1 MLTRSLCL
9 GNVMIASSYVRRGPY
24 WHLLETAFCDPQY
37 ASHIQA
43 VLRGA
48 SERLGLSPHELFE
61 AYASQIAFSIRQNF
75 FDILRLPHSLLG
87 YSNRRTFADT
97 AFPLFTP
104 ANLAANNNV
113 DAMAHGQ
120 TLFHNHCTT
129 IQKTISQ
136 GLLVCAG
143 ELVGSQLVHIV
154 DRNQGDDGT
163 TAQHLRDALVSIGME
178 LTSQDAFNDR
188 VKDNAASIAVSI
200 IRSLG
205 DQDFS
210 EQGAIVNAL
219 HTVESAD
226 AARTFLFLN
235 QYRRLDDFKYHPPN
249 LPRFGTKT
257 ILRSLQWCLA
267 SATPEHVTAISFHAL
282 HQLFSDLHSTPFVN
296 EQLRLLN
303 GIALLV
309 SIRCHD
315 FKDPTLLHLFVQ
327 KSSLLLAQADLVPA
341 AQSFLQWGFSV
352 YRKTQQADPRLP
364 AIFIRIC
371 TLINDQRLISS
382 VDSYSKM
389 KEQLSGWLDHQAL
402 LLSKNDKIKPLILKA
417 LPAWSHQPSSEL
429 AEVVEEI
436 GTRNLSLTLSDHRI
450 SSNKFRLVR
459 QLHRLAEQH
468 VDSREQFATTDFWR
482 LKEHIPPREQLSR
495 EDIDAFASLLV
506 ANVGN
511 IYSFGSEPSDPQ
523 TLRARHRR
531 GTRHQEGM
539 QAEPSP
545 QRAIIQSLL
554 AMLDDNVPS
563 DDNLVY
569 LTLRSLVSA
578 ARSEILEFQFWSN
591 EYHTTL
597 EYFRHFPVTTV
608 VRPTCSLESLD
619 STLPQNSEFSQW
631 ICSITT
637 HLSDVLSSTHVFYAQ
652 LAPLLARNT
661 TFAEDVLPV
670 LVHTLLQADMSQMT
684 RVSTKKHLSDYFT
697 SVLRTE
703 DVCHSC
709 LRAIVDVILH
719 LRNFAPSGSTDCLAY
734 DKWLDV
740 DFYLLAKGA
749 VTCGSYTTAL
759 LFLELACEH
768 QQLDMGS
775 TGDIEHL
782 LFAIYSHID
791 EPDGFYGIKIT
802 DLRHFLIKRFHH
814 EKQWEKAFHFHGA
827 ALETSNHRSA
837 DVDGLLQSFHAFG
850 FDHLAIRTL
859 QSSQGHFDSDQ
870 ETSAM
875 TYQLGWRTET
885 WDLPDSGQQ
894 DSTTALYRALKAVH
908 RERNSQVVDATVN
921 RALYD
926 MMELLRRLGNEDI
939 TGIREVGR
947 NIMCLSQLTQWR
959 SGKIQEHLSCKS
971 SDARAFSSLAEIDPE
986 FESALLIL
994 QSFFILKP
1002 TIRFLDLE
1010 RILATRISLIRSTR
1024 QKEER
1029 RQIGN
1034 LVSPFFRTL
1043 VDLEKR
1049 CLVRLSVA
1057 SRKSNQLQVAL
1068 NSIVKAQELE
1078 KAPSYEVSQEFA
1090 NVLWLQKE
1098 QKLAVQFLRDLQN
1111 KTSGFGSEPTV
1122 EKALSMAR
1130 LVSIAISVNLFLVTC
1145 GAGIMGIR
1153 GVYGKA
1159 N

>member
-9 GNVMIASSYVRRGPY
+9 GNVMIASSYVRCGPY
-24 WHLLETAFCDPQY
+24 WHLLETAFCDSQY

-43 VLRGA
+43 VLRGV
-48 SERLGLSPHELFE
+48 SERLGLSNPHELFE
-61 AYASQIAFSIRQNF
+61 AYASQIAFSIRENL

-87 YSNRRTFADT
+87 YTNRRTFADA

-104 ANLAANNNV
+104 ANLAANSNV
-113 DAMAHGQ
+113 DAMAHGR

-129 IQKTISQ
+129 VQKTTSQ
-136 GLLVCAG
+136 GLLVCVG

-154 DRNQGDDGT
+154 DRNQGNDGT
-163 TAQHLRDALVSIGME
+163 TAQRLRDALVSIGME

-188 VKDNAASIAVSI
+188 VKDNAASIAVAI

-210 EQGAIVNAL
+210 EQGAIMSAL

-249 LPRFGTKT
+249 LPRFGTTT
-257 ILRSLQWCLA
+257 ILRSLQWCLS

-309 SIRCHD
+309 SVRRHD

-327 KSSLLLAQADLVPA
+327 KSSLLLAQVDLVPA

-352 YRKTQQADPRLP
+352 YRKTQQADQRLP
-364 AIFIRIC
+364 AILIRIC
-371 TLINDQRLISS
+371 ALINDQCSILG
-382 VDSYSKM
+382 VDLHSKM
-389 KEQLSGWLDHQAL
+389 KEQLSGWLDHQTL
-402 LLSKNDKIKPLILKA
+402 LLSENDKIKPLVLKA

-429 AEVVEEI
+429 AEVAEEI
-436 GTRNLSLTLSDHRI
+436 GTRNLSLTLSDYRI

-482 LKEHIPPREQLSR
+482 LKEHIPRREQLSR
-495 EDIDAFASLLV
+495 EDIDAFASLLIS
-506 ANVGN
+506 NVGS

-531 GTRHQEGM
+531 GTHHQEGM

-545 QRAIIQSLL
+545 QRAVIQSLL

-563 DDNLVY
+563 DVNLVY

-578 ARSEILEFQFWSN
+578 ARSETLEFQFWSN
-591 EYHTTL
+591 EHHTAL
-597 EYFRHFPVTTV
+597 EYFQHFPVTTV
-608 VRPTCSLESLD
+608 VRPTCTLDSLD

-637 HLSDVLSSTHVFYAQ
+637 LLSDVLSSTHVFYAQ

-661 TFAEDVLPV
+661 TFAEDILPV
-670 LVHTLLQADMSQMT
+670 LVHTLLQADISQGT
-684 RVSTKKHLSDYFT
+684 RVSTRKHLSDYFT
-697 SVLRTE
+697 SVLQTE
-703 DVCHSC
+703 DVSRSC
-709 LRAIVDVILH
+709 LRAVVDVILH

-768 QQLDMGS
+768 QQLDMES

-782 LFAIYSHID
+782 LFAIYGHID

-827 ALETSNHRSA
+827 SLETSNHRSA

-870 ETSAM
+870 ETSTM

-908 RERNSQVVDATVN
+908 RERNSQVVDAAIN

-926 MMELLRRLGNEDI
+926 TMELLRTLGSEDI
-939 TGIREVGR
+939 TEIREVGR

-971 SDARAFSSLAEIDPE
+971 SDARAFSCLAEIDPE

-994 QSFFILKP
+994 
-1002 TIRFLDLE
+1002 RCFL
-1010 RILATRISLIRSTR
+1010 T
-1024 QKEER
+1024 
-1029 RQIGN
+1029 
-1034 LVSPFFRTL
+1034 
-1043 VDLEKR
+1043 
-1049 CLVRLSVA
+1049 
-1057 SRKSNQLQVAL
+1057 
-1068 NSIVKAQELE
+1068 
-1078 KAPSYEVSQEFA
+1078 EV
-1090 NVLWLQKE
+1090 
-1098 QKLAVQFLRDLQN
+1098 
-1111 KTSGFGSEPTV
+1111 
-1122 EKALSMAR
+1122 
-1130 LVSIAISVNLFLVTC
+1130 C
-1145 GAGIMGIR
+1145 H
-1153 GVYGKA
+1153 
-1159 N
+1159 